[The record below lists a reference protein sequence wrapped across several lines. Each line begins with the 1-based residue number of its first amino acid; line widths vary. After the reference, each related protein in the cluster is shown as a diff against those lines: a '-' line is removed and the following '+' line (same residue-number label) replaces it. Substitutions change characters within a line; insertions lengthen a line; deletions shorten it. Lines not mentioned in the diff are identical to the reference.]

1 MKNNK
6 WNWTFIES
14 DGRIYGQLRVILGFI
29 YLISCIESK
38 FIFDLHK

>member
-14 DGRIYGQLRVILGFI
+14 DGRIYGQLGVILYCFN
-29 YLISCIESK
+29 LISCFESK